1 MKYYYCPE
9 CDKAVLASKAMKKDQ
24 IVRKGRTAYCDGGL
38 SSTDHE
44 LTKLMIEDGPPTHD
58 TNLSKKFSSLSLLG
72 SAFTAFIVWYLAT
85 LIQVPEPLEIAMMS
99 AISFF
104 VISVLINSAYFD
116 KRNTEEEIRQKA
128 LARDEKEKIKK
139 AYTLEW
145 KDNLYGSGSQL
156 SIALGLLLFFFVIL
170 PFIVLQNRD
179 FTHKET
185 VVLTFFMIFGVGFFF
200 SVIYMFLNSCW
211 ITKLVPL
218 SEKET
223 KNLIEETL
231 KKNDIDYEIKKQDC
245 YQMDG
250 YNFLKSK
257 KTGTIDRYVS
267 NELDL
272 EILTSKDYRG
282 RSIFLKYNRIK
293 YLLHKRTRG
302 HDIIGSIKDTIDTF
316 VDFY

>member
-1 MKYYYCPE
+1 MRYYYCPE

-38 SSTDHE
+38 GSTDHE
-44 LTKLMIEDGPPTHD
+44 LTKLMIVDGPPIHD
-58 TNLSKKFSSLSLLG
+58 TNLSKRFSSLSLLG
-72 SAFTAFIVWYLAT
+72 SAFTAFIAWYLAT
-85 LIQVPEPLEIAMMS
+85 LKHLPEPLGIAMMS

-116 KRNTEEEIRQKA
+116 KKNTEEEIRQKA

-145 KDNLYGSGSQL
+145 QDNLYGNGIPL
-156 SIALGLLLFFFVIL
+156 FIVLGLLLFFFVIL

-185 VVLTFFMIFGVGFFF
+185 VVLTFFMIFGIGFFF
-200 SVIYMFLNSCW
+200 TMIYIFLNSCW
-211 ITKLVPL
+211 VSKLVPM
-218 SEKET
+218 SKKET

-231 KKNDIDYEIKKQDC
+231 NKNDVDYEIKPQDY
-245 YQMDG
+245 YQMKDH
-250 YNFLKSK
+250 NFLKWEQ
-257 KTGTIDRYVS
+257 TENIDKYVS
-267 NELDL
+267 DELDL
-272 EILTSKDYRG
+272 EIITSKDYRG
-282 RSIFLKYNRIK
+282 RYVSLKYNRIK
-293 YLLHKRTRG
+293 NFLHTRTRG

-316 VDFY
+316 VEFY